1 MEKLMDEN
9 RKVRINLLRGDVD
22 RIIMALEDSEE
33 DNEYLINK
41 LIKMR
46 RKIK

>member
-1 MEKLMDEN
+1 MNIM
-9 RKVRINLLRGDVD
+9 D
-22 RIIMALEDSEE
+22 RIIMTLKDSEE